1 MYYSVELFGLLLRRH
16 RENKR
21 LSREY
26 LAELCDISDRCISN
40 IERGKSDPKL
50 STVLKLCSECD
61 IDVGKLSELKAE
73 EVYSQT
79 AKI

>member
-50 STVLKLCSECD
+50 STVLKLCSKCD
-61 IDVGKLSELKAE
+61 IDVGKLSELKVE

-79 AKI
+79 VKM